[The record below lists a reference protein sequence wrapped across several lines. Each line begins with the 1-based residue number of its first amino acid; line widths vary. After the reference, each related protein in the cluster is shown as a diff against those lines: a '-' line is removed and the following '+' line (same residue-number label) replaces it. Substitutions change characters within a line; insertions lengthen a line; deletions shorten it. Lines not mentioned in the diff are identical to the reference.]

1 MASKEFCRPD
11 PEELL
16 RQIQAQEAHESR
28 GRLKI
33 FLGYAPRVGK
43 SLRMFD
49 EGRRRKK
56 RGQDVVVGTIQLKG
70 ADDVAELIRE
80 FEVIPAL
87 RLDRA
92 DALKPMD
99 VEAVLRRKP
108 QVCLVDEMAKDNPPG
123 SPHLHRWQDVEEIR
137 ARGINVVGAINLQHI
152 CEQQDAVE
160 RITGRRSA
168 NAVPQSFVES
178 ADEVVI
184 VDVPAEEL
192 TQHGGPGNL
201 QHSQLSELRELA
213 LLLAAQVV
221 EHQLQ
226 RYMES
231 HGIVQSWGTQ
241 ERILVCIT
249 PRSSAREML
258 ASGARA
264 TSRFHAQL
272 LAIYVK
278 QRDLTREAEETV
290 EENLEFARKLGAEVH
305 VIEGEDPIE
314 TIIRFA
320 RDQRITQVFIGH
332 TQQSAWKIWAR
343 SPVDR
348 LIKEAEGMDV
358 RIFPHSATAR
368 CLIMVLLL
376 GIARKLKIFL
386 GLRPGWARRI
396 RC

>member
-16 RQIQAQEAHESR
+16 RQIQAQEDHEHQ
-28 GRLKI
+28 GRLKV

-56 RGQDVVVGTIQLKG
+56 RGQDVVVGMIQLKG
-70 ADDVAELIRE
+70 SDDVAEMVKE
-80 FEVIPAL
+80 FEVIPPRRGNLATG
-87 RLDRA
+87 DP
-92 DALKPMD
+92 DTGNMDTID
-99 VEAVLRRKP
+99 VEAILRRAP

-123 SPHLHRWQDVEEIR
+123 SRHARRWEDIEEIR
-137 ARGINVVGAINLQHI
+137 AHGVNVVGAINLQHI

-160 RITGRRSA
+160 RITGRRSG
-168 NAVPQSFVES
+168 NAVPQHFIES

-184 VDVPAEEL
+184 VDVPAEQL
-192 TQHGGPGNL
+192 TQSGGSLNAA
-201 QHSQLSELRELA
+201 QLSELRELA

-221 EHQLQ
+221 EQQLQ

-231 HGIVQSWGTQ
+231 HGILQSWGTQ

-249 PRSSAREML
+249 PRSSVREML

-272 LAIYVK
+272 LALYVK
-278 QRDLTREAEETV
+278 QHDLSREAEETI
-290 EENLEFARKLGAEVH
+290 EDNLEFARKLGAEVH
-305 VIEGEDPIE
+305 TIEGEDPSE
-314 TIIRFA
+314 AIIKFA
-320 RDQRITQVFIGH
+320 REQRITQVFIGH
-332 TQQSAWKIWAR
+332 TQQKAWKFWAR

-348 LIKEAEGMDV
+348 LINEAEGMDV
-358 RIFPHSATAR
+358 RIFPH
-368 CLIMVLLL
+368 
-376 GIARKLKIFL
+376 GQ
-386 GLRPGWARRI
+386 PG
-396 RC
+396 

>member
-1 MASKEFCRPD
+1 MASKEICRPD

-16 RQIQAQEAHESR
+16 RQIQAQEAHEAR
-28 GRLKI
+28 GRLKV

-56 RGQDVVVGTIQLKG
+56 RGQDVVVGMIQLKG
-70 ADDVAELIRE
+70 VDDVAELIRE

-87 RLDRA
+87 RA
-92 DALKPMD
+92 GDAKPLN

-123 SPHLHRWQDVEEIR
+123 SPHPHRWQDVEEIR
-137 ARGINVVGAINLQHI
+137 AHGINVVGAINLQHI

-160 RITGRRSA
+160 RITARRSV

-192 TQHGGPGNL
+192 TQHRGSGNL
-201 QHSQLSELRELA
+201 KPAELSELRELA

-221 EHQLQ
+221 EQQLQ

-249 PRSSAREML
+249 PRSSARDML

-305 VIEGEDPIE
+305 VIEGEDPIGE
-314 TIIRFA
+314 IIRFA
-320 RDQRITQVFIGH
+320 REQRITQVFIGH
-332 TQQSAWKIWAR
+332 TQQAAWKLWAR

-358 RIFPHSATAR
+358 RIFPQASAQA
-368 CLIMVLLL
+368 
-376 GIARKLKIFL
+376 A
-386 GLRPGWARRI
+386 
-396 RC
+396 

>member
-1 MASKEFCRPD
+1 MSSKDFCRPD

-16 RQIQAQEAHESR
+16 RQIQAQEAHEHR

-49 EGRRRKK
+49 EGRRRRK
-56 RGQDVVVGTIQLKG
+56 RGQDVVVGLIQAKG
-70 ADDVAELIRE
+70 SGDIAELIRE
-80 FEVIPAL
+80 FEVMPSL
-87 RLDRA
+87 RIGDEETLN
-92 DALKPMD
+92 
-99 VEAVLRRKP
+99 VEAILKRAP
-108 QVCLVDEMAKDNPPG
+108 QVCLVDELAKDNPPG
-123 SPHLHRWQDVEEIR
+123 SRNAHRWQDVEEIR
-137 ARGINVVGAINLQHI
+137 SHGVNVVGAINLQHI
-152 CEQQDAVE
+152 REQQDAVE

-168 NAVPQSFVES
+168 NSVPQRFVES
-178 ADEVVI
+178 ADEMVI

-192 TQHGGPGNL
+192 TQTAGPGNL
-201 QHSQLSELRELA
+201 NPAQLSELRELA

-221 EHQLQ
+221 EQQLQ

-231 HGIVQSWGTQ
+231 HGILQSWGTQ

-249 PRSSAREML
+249 PRSSAKEML

-264 TSRFHAQL
+264 GARFHGQL

-290 EENLEFARKLGAEVH
+290 EQNLEFARKLGAEVH
-305 VIEGEDPIE
+305 VIEAEDPIDA
-314 TIIRFA
+314 IIRFA
-320 RDQRITQVFIGH
+320 REQRVTQVFIGH
-332 TQQSAWKIWAR
+332 TQQAAWKIWAR

-358 RIFPHSATAR
+358 RIFPQTSAQA
-368 CLIMVLLL
+368 
-376 GIARKLKIFL
+376 A
-386 GLRPGWARRI
+386 
-396 RC
+396 